1 MEGNIDNVGS
11 ISIVPTNVATPIVSN
26 EGIESI
32 DPSIAS
38 EKDKEK
44 DKTTVDVELTPSQS
58 KRRKITSEVWNDFN
72 RVVNGD
78 KTVTASC
85 KHCGRIFNG
94 SSAMG
99 TSHLNTHRK
108 TCSRRTQKDVG
119 QQLISMSKSSKEST
133 PKLANFKFD
142 SVTTRKDFARL
153 IAKHSLPFNI
163 AELSNKKKV
172 SLDVPTR
179 WNSTYEMLHNYLETL
194 PTEDEWGKCKKIE
207 KLKMSGVSAKK
218 IKQCLKVFYD
228 ATKHVSGT
236 KYPTANFYFK
246 SVDDGCLRSMA
257 CTMRLKFDKYW
268 RDTNLF
274 MALGVVLDPRYK
286 IQLVEYALQ
295 MIYED
300 DCEYYVRKIKKM
312 IKYSNSGGVVGD
324 ESESIG
330 ARGKD
335 SDEHSTNDKS
345 IFGNKQFFKFI
356 QERTGGLTL
365 WMHDLLDPS
374 DSIKCCEIL
383 MLLE

>member
-1 MEGNIDNVGS
+1 MEGNIDKVGS
-11 ISIVPTNVATPIVSN
+11 ISIVPTNVATPTLSN

-58 KRRKITSEVWNDFN
+58 KRRKITSEIWNDFN

-78 KTVTASC
+78 KTVTTSC

-108 TCSRRTQKDVG
+108 TCSRRTHKDVG

-133 PKLANFKFD
+133 PKLASFKFD

-153 IAKHSLPFNI
+153 IAKHSLPFNM

-179 WNSTYEMLHNYLETL
+179 WNSTYEMLYNSLEVRDAFERLAELDTNFKTL
-194 PTEDEWGKCKKIE
+194 SIEDEWGKCKKIE
-207 KLKMSGVSAKK
+207 
-218 IKQCLKVFYD
+218 QCLEVFYD
-228 ATKHVSGT
+228 ATKHVSRT

-246 SVDDGCLRSMA
+246 SVCD
-257 CTMRLKFDKYW
+257 FDKYW

-286 IQLVEYALQ
+286 MQLVEYALQ

-300 DCEYYVRKIKKM
+300 DCEYYIRKIKNDVVDLFSEYAS
-312 IKYSNSGGVVGD
+312 KYSNSGGVVGD
-324 ESESIG
+324 ASESIG
-330 ARGKD
+330 AHGKD

-345 IFGNKQFFKFI
+345 IFGNKRFFKFI
-356 QERTGGLTL
+356 QERIGDLTL
-365 WMHDLLDPS
+365 WMHDLLNPS